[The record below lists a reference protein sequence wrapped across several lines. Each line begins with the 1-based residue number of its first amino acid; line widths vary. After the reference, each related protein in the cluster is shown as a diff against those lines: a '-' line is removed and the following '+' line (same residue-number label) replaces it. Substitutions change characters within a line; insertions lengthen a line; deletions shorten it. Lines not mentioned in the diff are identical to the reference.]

1 MTRSDDVTPTPALT
15 GRLLRALGLPSSPL
29 LPRRQR
35 LQRGL
40 LRRGVSTS
48 GWTATETTDNDTDT
62 TDANALELIAWP
74 YSAAPAAPA
83 TDPSTPR
90 SSTPTTSDCCSPR
103 CDCEYD
109 HFGTTTRRRHSPS
122 TPLERP
128 QGHRRANSLDSTTT
142 TSSNDSS
149 SSSFSSVSSRS
160 RWNPFSSTTDELA
173 TVNRR
178 FNGVDDK
185 RTAGCAAIIFTGATY
200 GAGLKTQ
207 KEWKEERQSFW
218 ESPYDEQISLLQGQ
232 RGRLVTERRKWE
244 RKLEYLDERIK
255 EGEDKK
261 PES

>member
-40 LRRGVSTS
+40 LRHGVSTS
-48 GWTATETTDNDTDT
+48 GWTAATETTDNDTDT

-83 TDPSTPR
+83 TDPSTP
-90 SSTPTTSDCCSPR
+90 TLTTTTTTDCCSPC

-109 HFGTTTRRRHSPS
+109 PFGTTTRRRHSPS

-160 RWNPFSSTTDELA
+160 RWNPFSSATDEL
-173 TVNRR
+173 TTLNRR
-178 FNGVDDK
+178 SNGVDDK
-185 RTAGCAAIIFTGATY
+185 RS
-200 GAGLKTQ
+200 K
-207 KEWKEERQSFW
+207 KSREVWR
-218 ESPYDEQISLLQGQ
+218 
-232 RGRLVTERRKWE
+232 
-244 RKLEYLDERIK
+244 EYW
-255 EGEDKK
+255 
-261 PES
+261 

>member
-15 GRLLRALGLPSSPL
+15 GRLLRALGLPSSSL
-29 LPRRQR
+29 SRRQR

-40 LRRGVSTS
+40 CHGVSTTV
-48 GWTATETTDNDTDT
+48 WAATETTWTTDT

-74 YSAAPAAPA
+74 YSTPAPA
-83 TDPSTPR
+83 TDPSTP
-90 SSTPTTSDCCSPR
+90 TWTTTTDCCSPSR
-103 CDCEYD
+103 DCAHDPLE
-109 HFGTTTRRRHSPS
+109 TTTRRRHSQQ
-122 TPLERP
+122 PLDRP

-142 TSSNDSS
+142 DLSTDSS
-149 SSSFSSVSSRS
+149 SSTSSSVSSRS
-160 RWNPFSSTTDELA
+160 RWNLFSSATNELTA
-173 TVNRR
+173 SNRR
-178 FNGVDDK
+178 SNGVDDT

-218 ESPYDEQISLLQGQ
+218 GSPYDEQISLLQGQ
-232 RGRLVTERRKWE
+232 RGRLVSERRNWE

-255 EGEDKK
+255 EREEKK